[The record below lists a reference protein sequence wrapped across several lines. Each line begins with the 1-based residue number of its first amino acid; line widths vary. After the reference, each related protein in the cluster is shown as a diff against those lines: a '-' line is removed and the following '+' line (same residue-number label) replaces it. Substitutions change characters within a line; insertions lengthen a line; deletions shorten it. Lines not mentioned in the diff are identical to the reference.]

1 MKKIEAKLKKMLAR
15 THPIYGNATPEEIA
29 LKLWRED
36 VKPVRTA
43 KTAQ

>member
-1 MKKIEAKLKKMLAR
+1 MKKLKKLVAR
-15 THPIYGNATPEEIA
+15 AHPICGNATPEEVA
-29 LKLWRED
+29 VRLRRAD